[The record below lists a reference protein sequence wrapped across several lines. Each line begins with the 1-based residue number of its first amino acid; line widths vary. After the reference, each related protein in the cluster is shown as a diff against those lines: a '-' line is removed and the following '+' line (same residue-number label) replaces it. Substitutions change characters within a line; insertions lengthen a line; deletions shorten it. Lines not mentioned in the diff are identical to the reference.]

1 MSALRMI
8 AAECCTVA
16 SGAPGREKTF
26 DGSRSPK
33 LLRFERDRTP
43 PEASNDK
50 ESNDKEIIYSGGE
63 QNRPIAG
70 DVEESPDAPTTRT
83 A

>member
-8 AAECCTVA
+8 AAECCTVV

-26 DGSRSPK
+26 GGSHSPK
-33 LLRFERDRTP
+33 LLRPERDRTP
-43 PEASNDK
+43 PEA
-50 ESNDKEIIYSGGE
+50 SNDKEIIYSGGE

-70 DVEESPDAPTTRT
+70 DVEESPDAPTART